1 MRQDTVKGAWQLFAI
16 ITAGTSAYGILQGY
30 RVGETLI
37 AAVILS
43 AFLVGIG
50 WIGTLADRRVNRK

>member
-1 MRQDTVKGAWQLFAI
+1 MRQGTFKGAWQLFSI
-16 ITAGTSAYGILQGY
+16 IVVGTSVYGLLQGY

-37 AAVILS
+37 AATILS